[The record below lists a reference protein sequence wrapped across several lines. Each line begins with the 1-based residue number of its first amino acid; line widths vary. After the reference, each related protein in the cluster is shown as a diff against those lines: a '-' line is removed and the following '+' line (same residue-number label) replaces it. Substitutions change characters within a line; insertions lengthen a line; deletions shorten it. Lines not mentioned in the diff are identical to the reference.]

1 MEHRHFKI
9 NKPAGMISQFIN
21 NKTRKKR
28 VLGELYEFP
37 EETMPIGRLDKDTE
51 GLLLL
56 TTDGKESEK
65 VRSKSIEKEYWAQV
79 DGIVTEDAIRQ
90 LEEGVVLSHKGSGYK
105 TMPAKV
111 KVVDDISSL
120 PTTDFKIRSDRHGPT
135 SWLSITISEGKYKQ
149 VRKMTAVVGFPT
161 LRLVRVRIG
170 KLTLGK
176 LKLGEVVELN
186 ELTV

>member
-1 MEHRHFKI
+1 
-9 NKPAGMISQFIN
+9 
-21 NKTRKKR
+21 
-28 VLGELYEFP
+28 
-37 EETMPIGRLDKDTE
+37 
-51 GLLLL
+51 
-56 TTDGKESEK
+56 
-65 VRSKSIEKEYWAQV
+65 
-79 DGIVTEDAIRQ
+79 
-90 LEEGVVLSHKGSGYK
+90 
-105 TMPAKV
+105 MPAKV
-111 KVVDDISSL
+111 KVIDDISSL

-149 VRKMTAVVGFPT
+149 VRKMTAAVGFPT